1 MAIAARAHH
10 DHLLPLFGYWLDAAA
25 PRLVFPLMVGGSLR
39 ARLDLG
45 PADLAS
51 LYRMGRFTAEAPPS
65 ALTWRQ
71 KLRAVVQAAEA
82 LAYLHSCKPQILHRD
97 FKEAN
102 ILLDA
107 NLHAYLSDTGFAKA
121 ARRSGGGARGT
132 TSVLASTV
140 AGGVAYTPGYS
151 DADVLIGKY
160 SNRPTA
166 SPSAARCSS
175 C

>member
-1 MAIAARAHH
+1 M
-10 DHLLPLFGYWLDAAA
+10 
-25 PRLVFPLMVGGSLR
+25 
-39 ARLDLG
+39 
-45 PADLAS
+45 
-51 LYRMGRFTAEAPPS
+51 
-65 ALTWRQ
+65 
-71 KLRAVVQAAEA
+71 QAAEA

-102 ILLDA
+102 ILLDGS
-107 NLHAYLSDTGFAKA
+107 LHAYLSDTGFAKA

-160 SNRPTA
+160 SESSDGFAVGRTLLVVLTGY
-166 SPSAARCSS
+166 SAVDIKRRRSR
-175 C
+175 